1 MEMKWFMIAFA
12 VVFTGMFV
20 GLGFSEY
27 HKGQCR
33 IEGIKASMPAENIA
47 KICK

>member
-12 VVFTGMFV
+12 VVSTGMFV

-33 IEGIKASMPAENIA
+33 IEAIKAQMPAENIT